1 MNIANTLRDLLS
13 FKTIPAA
20 EQHAWEDFLQKNH
33 VFKGLSKKQLQQI
46 IPLIKQVSFQA
57 NEIII
62 TDGEYSRDF
71 YIIYE
76 GKIRVVKKAD
86 EDNNNHVIAELKN
99 GSCFGEMAVLNDGPR
114 SATIEAIEPTTL
126 LKISGLDLEQLAAQ
140 ENSTYTKLVTNIARH
155 LAQRLQDTNGLT
167 IQSLQKELALTK
179 SHIAMGNL
187 LIHTITMMTIYVL
200 SVNLLGEFASNSAAT
215 TILTAPLI
223 LIYALISLLI
233 IKRSGYPFSFFGFNL
248 YNWRKQTIEALFWT
262 LLFCLGLTLLK
273 LSLIIFVP
281 TLQHLPLID
290 FKAILNPGQVTSTSF
305 ELMVGLVILYTLTA
319 PLQEMIFRGTIQ
331 SLLQDF
337 LMGKYSVFWAIILS
351 SAFFSIAHL
360 HVSIWFSLL
369 VLIPG
374 FFWGAL
380 YAKQKSLLGVSISH
394 ILIGWWFIFGLG
406 FEQIFRVW
414 SGFNLQTY

>member
-1 MNIANTLRDLLS
+1 MSKLRDLLS
-13 FKTIPAA
+13 FKTIFQA
-20 EQHAWEDFLQKNH
+20 ESHPWEDFLQKNH
-33 VFKGLSKKQLQQI
+33 VFKDLSKQQLQQI
-46 IPLIKQVSFQA
+46 IPLIEKVSFQPG
-57 NEIII
+57 EIII
-62 TDGEYSRDF
+62 ADGEHSRDF

-76 GKIRVVKKAD
+76 GKVRVVKKVE
-86 EDNNNHVIAELKN
+86 EDNKSHVIAELNN
-99 GSCFGEMAVLNDGPR
+99 GSCFGEMAILNDNPR
-114 SATIEAIEPTTL
+114 SATIEAIESTTL
-126 LKISGLDLEQLAAQ
+126 LKISGLNLDQLATQ
-140 ENSTYTKLVTNIARH
+140 ENSTYAKLATNIARH

-187 LIHTITMMTIYVL
+187 LIHTIMMMTIYVL
-200 SVNLLGEFASNSAAT
+200 SVNLLSEFATSSVAT

-223 LIYALISLLI
+223 IAYALISLLI
-233 IKRSGYPFSFFGFNL
+233 IKRSGYPFSFFGFTL
-248 YNWRKQTIEALFWT
+248 HNWRKQTIQTLLWT
-262 LLFCLGLTLLK
+262 LLFCFGITLLK
-273 LSLIIFVP
+273 LNLIIFVP
-281 TLQHLPLID
+281 ALQHLPLID
-290 FKAILNPGQVTSTSF
+290 FKASLNPNQVTSDSF
-305 ELMVGLVILYTLTA
+305 ELMMGLVFLYTLTA

-337 LMGKYSVFWAIILS
+337 LIRKYPVFWSIILS

-369 VLIPG
+369 ALIPS

-406 FEQIFRVW
+406 FNQIFRIW
-414 SGFNLQTY
+414 SGFNL